1 MMDSLNNDIVFRI
14 RIPCASY
21 ADIST
26 FEEIL
31 HSPFLVTKLNG
42 RGRIL
47 FLQKFPFSLIVL
59 GFLSFV
65 D

>member
-1 MMDSLNNDIVFRI
+1 MMDSLNNDVVFRI

-26 FEEIL
+26 FE
-31 HSPFLVTKLNG
+31 PFLVTKLNG